1 MKNIRKIILKAAP
14 PLEWSNDKKHPIHTL
29 GYYTFGMCDG
39 FIYDKEKIE
48 KAEEEL
54 LTKILGE
61 IARYWYNQNNRDTF
75 YRKYINL

>member
-1 MKNIRKIILKAAP
+1 MKI
-14 PLEWSNDKKHPIHTL
+14 
-29 GYYTFGMCDG
+29 GMCDG
-39 FIYDKEKIE
+39 FIYDKEKIK

>member
-29 GYYTFGMCDG
+29 GYYNCGMCDG

-61 IARYWYNQNNRDTF
+61 IARYWYNQNIQDTF

>member
-39 FIYDKEKIE
+39 FIYDKEKI
-48 KAEEEL
+48 K
-54 LTKILGE
+54 KGV
-61 IARYWYNQNNRDTF
+61 
-75 YRKYINL
+75 